1 MCPVISSPVI
11 REMGLANSCATN
23 RHATRT
29 SSIWRLAVLASVLV
43 CACESAGPSVLPA
56 ALSSDRR
63 TAEPF
68 PTAPVPTT
76 PLGPIAVALPSP
88 TPCSRPAPSLVP
100 ALVYQNGNLDLN
112 VPYRLGLVRFNLWPC
127 RDIEVVRT
135 KYGLGPAARVINEPS
150 DPNSDPD
157 DIRSRYY
164 AASVPVGQEAAF
176 VTRLVGHPEDFQY
189 VEFAFIPT
197 GGVPEVPFVYS
208 STVEPKEG
216 PAGTSFKLR
225 ICCLPEGTSVT
236 KTFAVP
242 SGPPIVIRDTARA
255 DRTVPAGWGGSAD
268 DVRGVYTVTV
278 TSDEIGSIVRF
289 RIT

>member
-11 REMGLANSCATN
+11 REMRLANSCATN
-23 RHATRT
+23 RHAIRPP

-43 CACESAGPSVLPA
+43 CACESAGPSVPPA
-56 ALSSDRR
+56 AVSSDRR

-76 PLGPIAVALPSP
+76 PLRPIAVAPPSP

-135 KYGLGPAARVINEPS
+135 KYGLGPAARVISEPP

-197 GGVPEVPFVYS
+197 GGVPEMPFVLQLD
-208 STVEPKEG
+208 G
-216 PAGTSFKLR
+216 
-225 ICCLPEGTSVT
+225 
-236 KTFAVP
+236 
-242 SGPPIVIRDTARA
+242 RA
-255 DRTVPAGWGGSAD
+255 QGRAGWNVVQAAHLLLTRRDLGHQ
-268 DVRGVYTVTV
+268 DVRGSEWTTNRHPRHRP
-278 TSDEIGSIVRF
+278 SRSNRARWMGR
-289 RIT
+289 